1 MYLLTY
7 DQLNSG
13 CLATIMPV
21 TGYQSELVLLMD
33 LYYKSG
39 VRPIEG
45 VESNRWSVNLM
56 GEIMLVTAKSGQVRY
71 FDPMELPSEFVNA
84 LINARWP
91 FPNIRISQAERFF
104 SILFPYPTMTK
115 GDKNSV
121 MYAFRYRY
129 VKWLIS
135 EGYPPSQVQMKMG
148 WIDPDLVY
156 RYGNA
161 PLYVY

>member
-21 TGYQSELVLLMD
+21 TGYQSDLMD
-33 LYYKSG
+33 LMQLYYQSG
-39 VRPIEG
+39 IRPIEG
-45 VESNRWSVNLM
+45 VESMRWSVNLI

-71 FDPMELPSEFVNA
+71 FDPAELPASFVGS
-84 LINARWP
+84 LLDGRWP
-91 FPNIRISQAERFF
+91 FPNIRLSQAERFF
-104 SILFPYPTMTK
+104 QILFPYPTMTK
-115 GDKNSV
+115 GDKSSV

-129 VKWLIS
+129 VKWLVS
-135 EGYPPSQVQMKMG
+135 QGYPPSQIQMKMG
-148 WIDPDLVY
+148 WVDPKLVA

-161 PLYVY
+161 PLFVY